1 MIFCVLH
8 EQSERREGLKAL
20 LRQVNRQATALDAR
34 DWQQAGLL
42 IARTNP
48 DLLVIDWHN
57 TAMHVADLSRFMRD
71 HPKLP
76 AAVLADDAAAD
87 AVATFMHAGVLG
99 VIPRDLAPRLIV
111 RAFELVLLGGH
122 YVPAQA
128 LDIGLPHTPPYPS
141 RHDVEAPAL
150 PRRADLEG
158 RSPLSPRQHQ
168 IMHLV
173 HLGNTN
179 KVIARALGIS
189 EGTVKIHL
197 SSMFRLLGATNRA
210 AAVAI
215 YNGWQFNDL
224 NVLRSANSA
233 LGNAV
238 TTRRPV
244 RRANKPANNTPTW
257 LLAAEPQ
264 AHYRAAKSDYP
275 ASETLSGAMQ
285 EPYPTPHS
293 EKS

>member
-122 YVPAQA
+122 YAGA
-128 LDIGLPHTPPYPS
+128 
-141 RHDVEAPAL
+141 RH
-150 PRRADLEG
+150 R
-158 RSPLSPRQHQ
+158 
-168 IMHLV
+168 
-173 HLGNTN
+173 
-179 KVIARALGIS
+179 
-189 EGTVKIHL
+189 
-197 SSMFRLLGATNRA
+197 
-210 AAVAI
+210 
-215 YNGWQFNDL
+215 
-224 NVLRSANSA
+224 
-233 LGNAV
+233 
-238 TTRRPV
+238 
-244 RRANKPANNTPTW
+244 
-257 LLAAEPQ
+257 
-264 AHYRAAKSDYP
+264 
-275 ASETLSGAMQ
+275 
-285 EPYPTPHS
+285 PTPHTALPFTPRCRS
-293 EKS
+293 ACTAAPCRS